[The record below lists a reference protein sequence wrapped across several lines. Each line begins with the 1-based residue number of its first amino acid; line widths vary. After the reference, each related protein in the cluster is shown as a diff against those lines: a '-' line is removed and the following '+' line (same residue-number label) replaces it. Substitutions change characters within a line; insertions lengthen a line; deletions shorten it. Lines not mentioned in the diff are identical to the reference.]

1 MRIIN
6 YILKRLIYMTP
17 VLIGVTILVFII
29 SHAIPGD
36 PARMIAGPKASR
48 QAVESI
54 RKAHGLDKPLP
65 VQYLRFLT
73 GLAKGDLGQSI
84 RNHRPVLEDIKDFF
98 PATLELTLASLFFC
112 LCVGI
117 PLGIISAVKRNRL
130 TDHIARVFSVFGVS
144 TPVFWLGLMLLL
156 VFYRNLGWM
165 PGSGRLDITMSP
177 PVHITGMYI
186 LDSLLEGNFEKFLQ
200 AFWHIILPAFCLSY
214 VYLAIITRIVRSSM
228 IEVLGQD
235 YITTVRA
242 NGFSEIVVVLK
253 HAFKNSLIPTV
264 TITGLSFG
272 ELLGGAILTETIFAW
287 PGMGKYVVDSV
298 NYLDF
303 PAIMG
308 FTMIVALA
316 YVCINL
322 SVDVL
327 YAFLNP
333 RIRY

>member
-1 MRIIN
+1 MI
-6 YILKRLIYMTP
+6 P
-17 VLIGVTILVFII
+17 VLFGVTVLVFII

-36 PARMIAGPKASR
+36 PASMIAGPKASR
-48 QAVESI
+48 EAIDKI
-54 RKAHGLDKPLP
+54 RASHGLDKPLP
-65 VQYLRFLT
+65 IQYLRFVT
-73 GLAKGDLGQSI
+73 GLVQGDMGVSI
-84 RNHRPVLEDIKDFF
+84 RNHRPVTKDLADYF
-98 PATLELTLASLFFC
+98 PATLELTLASLMLC
-112 LCVGI
+112 LFVGI
-117 PLGIISAVKRNRL
+117 PLGILAAVRRNRL
-130 TDHIARVFSVFGVS
+130 TDHLTRVFSVFGVS

-156 VFYRNLGWM
+156 VFYRNLGWL
-165 PGSGRLDITMSP
+165 PGSGRLDIATTP

-186 LDSLLEGNFEKFLQ
+186 LDSLLTGNWQTLRQ
-200 AFWHIILPAFCLSY
+200 ALAHIILPAFCLSY

-228 IEVLGQD
+228 IQVLGQD
-235 YITTVRA
+235 YITTARA
-242 NGFSEIVVVLK
+242 NGLHEIKVVLK

-308 FTMIVALA
+308 FTMVVSLA

-322 SVDVL
+322 TVDLL
-327 YAFLNP
+327 YAALNP
-333 RIRY
+333 TIRY